1 MEYKTTRRTDDQR
14 EGDVRGGCFWG
25 VEAEFRMVPGVLAT
39 QVGYTG
45 GVTPNPSYEDV
56 CSHTTGHA
64 EAVEVEFDPAKVS
77 YEQLVELFWKIHNPT
92 QVNRQGWDIGDQ
104 YRSAI
109 STRTSRRGSRPTP
122 GPGRRSTSAS
132 ESRRRSS
139 PRGPSTER
147 RSTTSSTSRSAG
159 GPRA

>member
-1 MEYKTTRRTDDQR
+1 MTSEKVTFAA
-14 EGDVRGGCFWG
+14 GCFWG